1 MKEQN
6 NQNQNQDHRI
16 MASLVTNVE
25 VLSILLKTA
34 QEIDGNKANT
44 NPQKL
49 TGGETIKIIKAI
61 EGTII
66 ANQGKTRDNPTILPQ
81 TIPVKMS

>member
-6 NQNQNQDHRI
+6 NQNQDQDHKI

-25 VLSILLKTA
+25 VLSILLKTV
-34 QEIDGNKANT
+34 QETDGNKANT

-49 TGGETIKIIKAI
+49 TGGETTKIIKAI

-66 ANQGKTRDNPTILPQ
+66 AN
-81 TIPVKMS
+81 